1 MTSTK
6 NKPQGRG
13 NGSRAAIEKGMQAD
27 GSAVLASK
35 STATEQQRARILEAL
50 RSRPQSTEDLRRLGI
65 YQAPARVKE
74 LRDLFGYSIETH
86 RVTLVD
92 RDGFTHS
99 RAALYRLRS
108 EPEGVA

>member
-1 MTSTK
+1 
-6 NKPQGRG
+6 
-13 NGSRAAIEKGMQAD
+13 
-27 GSAVLASK
+27 
-35 STATEQQRARILEAL
+35 
-50 RSRPQSTEDLRRLGI
+50 
-65 YQAPARVKE
+65 VKE

-99 RAALYRLRS
+99 RAALYCLRS